1 MGQAIGAAAGGAASA
16 GGGSFLGTLFGAG
29 GGFSSFLAGPGPGMI
44 LQIGLSLLARR
55 KRKKEEERRIR
66 EGIEIT
72 GSPSIDFAPIVLGR
86 RQVEQGVVVL
96 KGNVVVNAGGRGW
109 FQYTEV
115 QAWAAAGRGGIGG
128 IKSVWL
134 DEDEYVVDA
143 GNGIGGTGSD
153 FVLYDPSSVP
163 NAPTAPRNQWRYAI
177 VEFPTYGE
185 SGKSEWANNRKWGYR
200 SGAGAA
206 ANEAP
211 GFELTVYDGS
221 QTAADP
227 GLVAK
232 GSELHDWDR
241 DFIGRNFAYTVMVF
255 TRHGQN
261 LSLWDKRGFPKIR
274 VVLEGDKVPLTKAV
288 QNTPASWT
296 FSRNPAYLAT
306 YAHFELPVGTSI
318 DANTPIDW
326 TRVAAAAT
334 TADQTLT
341 IPAGTIKGVAQSN
354 TTEKRYNADVVVQG
368 SATPA
373 EIISQ
378 LELACDGDYLKVD
391 GSWALEIPTSEA
403 DSGIELVDEMLA
415 SRATLIAGENLSSRF
430 TSIAAAYIAPNENW
444 KRVFTPEYE
453 SSTLLS
459 KEGRALPRQDI
470 ALDAVTSPTQAWRL
484 LLRQAYREE
493 MQEQISIEGFHDL
506 LRIRRGV
513 NFKYKSDNLGIS
525 SFKRFVAENVSTES
539 GSSPVVIVAREEDR
553 ARVYADPAIG
563 DYPVYTDDQLVLP
576 DTPPFPVQA
585 MTARGVSGGIQLAIT
600 MPDIPGRI
608 EIYDSPTSAWADA
621 SLKLV
626 TTDSLVHI
634 DYDAGTTRWF
644 WARNNI
650 GGEVSTRFPNDDVS
664 TITATVPAA
673 ADVRTARIIKA
684 VIGNAPP
691 NDEWVAGVLWIDP
704 GNGRQWR
711 GEPDPWVAFPQPGTY
726 VASTKTVTWDDSK
739 QNLVLGSDLSW
750 TTAGGG
756 TPSYGLLN
764 TLLAVRGMANVVGLN
779 TGVQFA
785 LESGITSF
793 TATDFYGFVIDQ
805 KVPDTVF
812 VDGTE
817 NAVLNSIDINLA
829 TSVVS
834 AVFRDDVTG
843 NPQTGPNFRKP
854 GSSYTFVVRL
864 GTTVYALPVR
874 SGDDE
879 DPYALV
885 PPTGFLAAVRARRTA
900 VIAGNTV
907 PNASVALVDETPWT
921 HGTDWAQAFNTV
933 TRQERREYV
942 TVFTGTDD
950 VSPFTWPSVGIIP
963 DFIDGSMQVLQ
974 LDKTRRNWTA
984 NQLSRWVTIPEQ
996 AIEEIF
1002 TATED
1007 RPLTDDQLP
1016 FDDWIYLQIE
1026 DAPET
1031 LGVPPTIWADDL
1043 ATAGFSS
1050 KKEYGWRATR
1060 LVPVGSEPWRVS
1072 FWGHWGAGAPVQAIS
1087 RRQYGERAPIAEDG
1101 GWAFRDDD
1109 TSKTNLLGNWEK
1121 IKTAA
1126 FLDLSYT
1133 DEDGWPVL
1141 EQNRV
1146 RVGDVIVAEPVDNQF
1161 ASFAVTKIE
1170 NITGGKRFS
1179 LRATERYS
1187 DGDGSDIDG
1196 NLRIYFPRLTL
1207 PKPSE
1212 AGARQRYNDYG
1223 DDDDL
1228 PGGYRFFAGTSAIGF
1243 DAEESFKE
1251 IVVGATR
1258 VVLSQRDVSS
1268 NAAFWD
1274 SVDAASEPVLVFTLK
1289 RDEAWAAW
1297 KATVGPYV
1305 AGTGY
1310 DIALT
1315 ELVAYENESPSFVG
1329 TSDDVYFGMT
1339 DFVRVASS
1347 QLDVVIRGR
1356 GDIGVGG
1363 ENVELPFVLSG
1374 EALREVSSL
1383 TALARVTFNG
1393 AQRQVA
1399 PDETNRKDGLTPGTE
1414 LFAATMPNPDNR
1426 GGKID
1431 VKLPTNPPTNLSVQV
1446 FLDVRY
1452 PPATASDSDTFLLRI
1467 GGTAYEARANVVFE
1481 RASQGYSFISGHVAT
1496 FFAKGPESFTWQQY
1510 FPDSGIWDEVLLPI
1524 SFREYSLVGFNRR
1537 RVAFAIPH
1545 PHEELT
1551 YQFRCI
1557 CSDTFT
1563 ESTSTVATVVV
1574 PAAAGPS
1581 GQSGPSG
1588 QAGPSGAQDT
1598 PAQADI
1604 LELSVGDRRGLS
1616 MPGAKDFSISGNSVE
1631 MELATGG
1638 PVLQAVREGTSYL
1651 RSNNAQGTALP
1662 AIGISV
1668 SSAVPTNRLDLV
1680 LEAPKALP
1688 AGETPIQLRSG
1699 VDGDRIGQPYYGH
1712 SIASGPGKLSDYVDG
1727 QEPSDFASDNP
1738 GPYLVPPDT
1747 VAADVDTVVEGSLRL
1762 GGFEVTK
1769 SATIKITRLGYPN
1782 PPTALVVSSVTSS
1795 GFSLAWTAA
1804 ASETGKANA
1813 TGYRVVVTAKDTG
1826 IEAARYTPTGTTQ
1839 AVTGLAA
1846 ETEYTLEVT
1855 TDSDSDFSRTSL
1867 TGEQTTSSATGTGTL
1882 PVPLAPTNLR
1892 FFFVSDTAMTLSWV
1906 SPTAA
1911 SARAATTGYRVRV
1924 RTGDAVT
1931 GTLVQTQTTPSPSL
1945 RLTGLSATTFY
1956 YLEVQANSAAGYSA
1970 SLRGTQFTTS
1980 PLPVPLAPT
1989 AMTFS
1994 NVAQNSLTI
2003 GWTASA
2009 ASSTRSAVTGYRVR
2023 LYRGLSIPSGTL
2035 VFERTVTSETTSQ
2048 AVTGLVYDT
2057 WYVASVEAGSA
2068 SGFSPVLT
2076 DAQRTSQA
2084 LVPNPPTALT
2094 FSSIAQTTL
2103 TVGWTAP
2110 ATATDKAPV
2119 TGYRLRFRTGSA
2131 SGTIAQTL
2139 TPGASAA
2146 SQAVTGLSP
2155 NTTYYVSLE
2164 ANSNRGYSTAL
2175 TGTTKTLEPLG
2186 TITARWYNDG
2196 NRYFPP
2202 PAQMD
2207 EGVERRFRLL
2217 YSTTGIVRGTPRYSF
2232 TASLGSP
2239 RTKTGTNFSAS
2250 YFTYTSPSVAS
2261 DTNVTLTGQVEIGDI
2276 VSNVLS
2282 STILVKNRP
2291 TTVTA
2296 SIAAWNYQASYSD
2309 RYGRASSRIYAS
2321 FPEAT
2326 APTLPN
2332 SWFGRPVRLSDRKV
2346 RFIEMS
2352 ITDDGSRG
2360 IFLMLTHATST
2371 SAAYSPRSTFRLRV
2385 QFKYTDASSTEHTLI
2400 VDPWISTWRAGRGM
2414 TRFWT
2419 SGRRTLN
2426 VLGHANMT
2434 TLVAQRAR
2442 VPMTMEIVLW
2452 P

>member
-1 MGQAIGAAAGGAASA
+1 
-16 GGGSFLGTLFGAG
+16 
-29 GGFSSFLAGPGPGMI
+29 
-44 LQIGLSLLARR
+44 
-55 KRKKEEERRIR
+55 
-66 EGIEIT
+66 
-72 GSPSIDFAPIVLGR
+72 
-86 RQVEQGVVVL
+86 
-96 KGNVVVNAGGRGW
+96 
-109 FQYTEV
+109 
-115 QAWAAAGRGGIGG
+115 
-128 IKSVWL
+128 
-134 DEDEYVVDA
+134 
-143 GNGIGGTGSD
+143 
-153 FVLYDPSSVP
+153 
-163 NAPTAPRNQWRYAI
+163 
-177 VEFPTYGE
+177 
-185 SGKSEWANNRKWGYR
+185 
-200 SGAGAA
+200 
-206 ANEAP
+206 
-211 GFELTVYDGS
+211 
-221 QTAADP
+221 
-227 GLVAK
+227 
-232 GSELHDWDR
+232 
-241 DFIGRNFAYTVMVF
+241 
-255 TRHGQN
+255 
-261 LSLWDKRGFPKIR
+261 
-274 VVLEGDKVPLTKAV
+274 
-288 QNTPASWT
+288 
-296 FSRNPAYLAT
+296 
-306 YAHFELPVGTSI
+306 
-318 DANTPIDW
+318 
-326 TRVAAAAT
+326 
-334 TADQTLT
+334 
-341 IPAGTIKGVAQSN
+341 
-354 TTEKRYNADVVVQG
+354 
-368 SATPA
+368 
-373 EIISQ
+373 
-378 LELACDGDYLKVD
+378 
-391 GSWALEIPTSEA
+391 
-403 DSGIELVDEMLA
+403 
-415 SRATLIAGENLSSRF
+415 
-430 TSIAAAYIAPNENW
+430 
-444 KRVFTPEYE
+444 
-453 SSTLLS
+453 
-459 KEGRALPRQDI
+459 
-470 ALDAVTSPTQAWRL
+470 
-484 LLRQAYREE
+484 

-553 ARVYADPAIG
+553 ARVYADPAID
-563 DYPVYTDDQLVLP
+563 DYPVYADDTLVLP

-585 MTARGVSGGIQLAIT
+585 LVARAVPSGIELAIT

-608 EIYDSPTSAWADA
+608 EIYDSPTSGWAEA

-650 GGEVSTRFPNDDVS
+650 GGEVSTRFPNDNVS

-834 AVFRDDVTG
+834 AVFRDDITG

-1007 RPLTDDQLP
+1007 RPLDDSMLP

-1031 LGVPPTIWADDL
+1031 IGTPPTIWAGDL
-1043 ATAGFSS
+1043 AAAGYSAR
-1050 KKEYGWRATR
+1050 KEYGWRATR

-1109 TSKTNLLGNWEK
+1109 TPKTNLLGNWEK
-1121 IKTAA
+1121 IKAAA

-1170 NITGGKRFS
+1170 DITGGKRFS

-1196 NLRIYFPRLTL
+1196 NLRIYFPRL
-1207 PKPSE
+1207 PAQKPEQSVKFAYNGYSGTTGL
-1212 AGARQRYNDYG
+1212 AGQF
-1223 DDDDL
+1223 
-1228 PGGYRFFAGTSAIGF
+1228 RFESGSSPIGF
-1243 DAEESFKE
+1243 DAASTFRQAVVSATKLIIADKDAGQDLLQLDSMALDREPAVTFTHNRLSSWASWAISSIEGPEPGIGWTVNLGELLAFENEETAYPL
-1251 IVVGATR
+1251 ATDNI
-1258 VVLSQRDVSS
+1258 SIG
-1268 NAAFWD
+1268 F
-1274 SVDAASEPVLVFTLK
+1274 SEPVRLSPTQMSLTILDAPVGEMQLGAPMREINFRCDGEVFDGPEQELRVTAGLLVDGEGSARGFRVAVPAELTSGKAGARTGSVTVFMPSSIPKTYPIDLTIEARYGRGRATAIASWRLVRPKSTLELQFAFDNVLEENK
-1289 RDEAWAAW
+1289 GNSGRVVTMTPNAPILASIEVHALGAQGRVFYNWDRWSFRMQNWEGLIPPGNVETQRALAIGWGWTNEVRSDVFGADTRIAYYGRYQVTVNDDTSTTS
-1297 KATVGPYV
+1297 AQFNLVAEVPAGTTTVPYTGGGTSSQREGPSGSQDAMVLATSPLNMVVGERRPMDVEDIDDVSFETVGPQIV
-1305 AGTGY
+1305 QRTIEGVPAVEALSTGNAVLAVKSGTARIMEIPVVVNEPQNSDLFDLDFDVPKAIPAGT
-1310 DIALT
+1310 DPV
-1315 ELVAYENESPSFVG
+1315 LV
-1329 TSDDVYFGMT
+1329 
-1339 DFVRVASS
+1339 
-1347 QLDVVIRGR
+1347 
-1356 GDIGVGG
+1356 
-1363 ENVELPFVLSG
+1363 
-1374 EALREVSSL
+1374 
-1383 TALARVTFNG
+1383 
-1393 AQRQVA
+1393 
-1399 PDETNRKDGLTPGTE
+1399 
-1414 LFAATMPNPDNR
+1414 
-1426 GGKID
+1426 
-1431 VKLPTNPPTNLSVQV
+1431 
-1446 FLDVRY
+1446 
-1452 PPATASDSDTFLLRI
+1452 
-1467 GGTAYEARANVVFE
+1467 EARTRNTLDTGG
-1481 RASQGYSFISGHVAT
+1481 SI
-1496 FFAKGPESFTWQQY
+1496 
-1510 FPDSGIWDEVLLPI
+1510 D
-1524 SFREYSLVGFNRR
+1524 
-1537 RVAFAIPH
+1537 
-1545 PHEELT
+1545 
-1551 YQFRCI
+1551 YQFSVSGSPDL
-1557 CSDTFT
+1557 SDL
-1563 ESTSTVATVVV
+1563 EDGSTPRKRLLDNPRPFIVV
-1574 PAAAGPS
+1574 P
-1581 GQSGPSG
+1581 
-1588 QAGPSGAQDT
+1588 
-1598 PAQADI
+1598 
-1604 LELSVGDRRGLS
+1604 
-1616 MPGAKDFSISGNSVE
+1616 
-1631 MELATGG
+1631 
-1638 PVLQAVREGTSYL
+1638 
-1651 RSNNAQGTALP
+1651 
-1662 AIGISV
+1662 
-1668 SSAVPTNRLDLV
+1668 SS
-1680 LEAPKALP
+1680 
-1688 AGETPIQLRSG
+1688 
-1699 VDGDRIGQPYYGH
+1699 
-1712 SIASGPGKLSDYVDG
+1712 
-1727 QEPSDFASDNP
+1727 
-1738 GPYLVPPDT
+1738 
-1747 VAADVDTVVEGSLRL
+1747 VAADETFTVSGTGVSAGVESTKRKTVRL
-1762 GGFEVTK
+1762 TV
-1769 SATIKITRLGYPN
+1769 LGYPN
-1782 PPTALVVSSVTSS
+1782 PPTALVVSSVSS
-1795 GFSLAWTAA
+1795 TGMSLSWTAA
-1804 ASETGKANA
+1804 AAETGKANA
-1813 TGYRVVVTAKDTG
+1813 TGYRVRVIDPETNAV
-1826 IEAARYTPTGTTQ
+1826 AATHTTTGTTQ
-1839 AVTGLAA
+1839 AVTGLQPSTA
-1846 ETEYTLEVT
+1846 YDLEVT

-1882 PVPLAPTNLR
+1882 PVPLAPRNLV
-1892 FFFVSDTAMTLSWV
+1892 FSNVSDTAMTLSW
-1906 SPTAA
+1906 SAPPTAP
-1911 SARAATTGYRVRV
+1911 SARAATTGYRVLV
-1924 RTGDAVT
+1924 RTGSADGEIAQTLMTTTTSLAVT
-1931 GTLVQTQTTPSPSL
+1931 GLSP
-1945 RLTGLSATTFY
+1945 TTFHY
-1956 YLEVQANSAAGYSA
+1956 FDVQANSAAGFSQA
-1970 SLRGTQFTTS
+1970 LKGSRSTAS

-1989 AMTFS
+1989 ALTFS

-2003 GWTASA
+2003 GWTAPA
-2009 ASSTRSAVTGYRVR
+2009 ASSTRSAVTGFRVR
-2023 LYRGLSIPSGTL
+2023 LYADQHVRGTP
-2035 VFERTVTSETTSQ
+2035 VFERIVTAETTSQ
-2048 AVTGLVYDT
+2048 AVTGLAYNT
-2057 WYVASVEAGSA
+2057 WHTASIEAGST
-2068 SGFSPVLT
+2068 SGYSPALT
-2076 DAQRTSQA
+2076 GSRRTAQA
-2084 LVPNPPTALT
+2084 LAPNPPTALT
-2094 FSSIAQTTL
+2094 FSNIAQTTL
-2103 TVGWTAP
+2103 TVGWSAP

-2155 NTTYYVSLE
+2155 NVTYYVSLE

-2207 EGVERRFRLL
+2207 ESTRRTFRLL

-2239 RTKTGTNFSAS
+2239 RTRTGTNFSAS
-2250 YFTYTSPSVAS
+2250 YFQYTSPSVAS
-2261 DTNVTLTGQVEIGDI
+2261 DTNAIVTGQVQIGDI

-2282 STILVKNRP
+2282 NTILVKDTP

-2296 SIAAWNYQASYSD
+2296 SIAAWTYQASYAD
-2309 RYGRASSRIYAS
+2309 RYGRPSSRIYAS
-2321 FPEAT
+2321 FPEAS
-2326 APTLPN
+2326 APFIPN
-2332 SWFGRPVRLSDRKV
+2332 TWLHIGTPAPLMERKV
-2346 RFIEMS
+2346 RFIEIS
-2352 ITDDGSRG
+2352 IADDGSTG
-2360 IFLMLTHATST
+2360 YFQMLTHST
-2371 SAAYSPRSTFRLRV
+2371 RRTRRYSFRGTGRARV

-2400 VDPWISTWRAGRGM
+2400 VDPWISTWSPTM
-2414 TRFWT
+2414 LEFWR

-2426 VLGHANMT
+2426 VLGHANLV

-2442 VPMTMEIVLW
+2442 VPMTMEIVL
-2452 P
+2452 